1 MSAVTDLIDPRLQ
14 QARAVFDAIVEP
26 KLKWPLNTLGLVRS
40 LEIDGDGACR
50 VTVNLI
56 TRNDDDIAALEAE
69 IRAAFDRAGLALADL
84 TLGRVNVATEGLD
97 GVQHVILVGSGKGGV
112 GKSSIAANLAA
123 GLAAEG
129 LQVGLMDADIFGP
142 SIPHVMGVDTKPQVL
157 PDEHLMPVT
166 AHGVKLMSVGFM
178 VPKGQ
183 AIEWRG
189 VVAAGTLL
197 QFIRKTFWGNLDVLV
212 IDMPPGAGDIHL
224 SLAHGLKADG
234 AVVVTT
240 PQELVLGDV
249 RRSLDLF
256 AKCAIPVLGAVE
268 NMSYLNCQC
277 CGARNEP
284 FQHSGEGLPV
294 GLPILARL
302 PLSRALS
309 EGGDNGTPAVL
320 LADDKDGIVSALKDL
335 AAAVRGRLEVPAQAA
350 E

>member
-1 MSAVTDLIDPRLQ
+1 MSESILAK
-14 QARAVFDAIVEP
+14 ARAVFDTIVEP
-26 KLKWPLNTLGLVRS
+26 KLKWPLNTLGLVRD
-40 LEIDGDGACR
+40 LAIDGDGA
-50 VTVNLI
+50 VHAAVNLI
-56 TRNDDDIAALEAE
+56 TTNDDEIATVEAE

-84 TLGRVNVATEGLD
+84 TLSRVNVATD
-97 GVQHVILVGSGKGGV
+97 GVDGIRHIILVGSGKGGV
-112 GKSSIAANLAA
+112 GKSSIAANIAA
-123 GLAAEG
+123 GLAADG

-142 SIPHVMGVDTKPQVL
+142 SIPHMMGADQKPQVL

-166 AHGVKLMSVGFM
+166 AHGVKLMSVGFL

-234 AVVVTT
+234 AIVVTT

-256 AKCAIPVLGAVE
+256 TRCQIPVLGAVE

-284 FQHSGEGLPV
+284 FQHSGDGLPV

-320 LADDKDGIVSALKDL
+320 LTDDPDGVVTALKEL
-335 AAAVRGRLEVPAQAA
+335 AAAVRARLEVPAQAA

>member
-1 MSAVTDLIDPRLQ
+1 MSDTPMER
-14 QARAVFDAIVEP
+14 ARAIFDAIVEP
-26 KLKWPLNTLGLVRS
+26 KLKWNLNTLGLVRS
-40 LEIDGDGACR
+40 LAMDGDGAFT

-56 TRNDDDIAALEAE
+56 TRNEDEIAAVESD

-84 TLGRVNVATEGLD
+84 TLGRVNVATD
-97 GVQHVILVGSGKGGV
+97 GVDGVHHVILVGSGKGGV

-123 GLAAEG
+123 GLAADG

-142 SIPHVMGVDTKPQVL
+142 SIPHMMGVDTKPQVL

-166 AHGVKLMSVGFM
+166 AHGVKLMSVGFL

-256 AKCAIPVLGAVE
+256 TKCQIPVLGAVE
-268 NMSYLNCQC
+268 NMSYMNCQC
-277 CGARNEP
+277 CGTRNEP
-284 FQHSGEGLPV
+284 FQHSDEGLPA
-294 GLPILARL
+294 GLPVLARL
-302 PLSRALS
+302 PLSRTLS

-320 LADDKDGIVSALKDL
+320 LDDDTDGVVAALKDL
-335 AAAVRGRLEVPAQAA
+335 AAAVRARLDVPAQAA